1 MRLAG
6 KTAIITGAGK
16 GIGRATAC
24 LFAQEGAN
32 VAVAD
37 IDEDA
42 AADTV
47 SQVRESGGKAIYTI
61 GDVGIASDAERMVA
75 DTLAAFGQV
84 DILINNAA
92 IMAHG
97 SVHEIT
103 EEAWDNVLRVDL
115 KSVFLMSRCV
125 LPHMLDRHSGSIVN
139 VSSGAG
145 LAGWYSQAAYDAAK
159 GGVVNL
165 TRQMALDYA
174 ALGVRVNCLVPA
186 IIDTDQLRGAVAQL
200 PDPEAEVEQL
210 RSRVPLG
217 RMGTAMEIAYGALFL
232 ASDEASYS
240 VGAALVLDGGYLAR

>member
-1 MRLAG
+1 MRLEG

-24 LFAQEGAN
+24 LFAHEGAQI
-32 VAVAD
+32 AVAD
-37 IDEDA
+37 IDDDA
-42 AADTV
+42 ARDTV
-47 SQVRESGGKAIYTI
+47 RQVRDAGGTAIYTI
-61 GDVGIASDAERMVA
+61 GDVGIASDAARMVTDA
-75 DTLAAFGQV
+75 IDAFHQI

-92 IMAHG
+92 VMAHG
-97 SVHEIT
+97 SVHEIS
-103 EEAWDNVLRVDL
+103 EEAWDNIIRVDL

-125 LPHMLDRHSGSIVN
+125 LPHMLARHSGSIVN

-145 LAGWYSQAAYDAAK
+145 MAGWYGQAAYDAAK

-174 ALGVRVNCLVPA
+174 AQGVRVNCLVPA
-186 IIDTDQLRGAVAQL
+186 IIDTDQLRGAVAKL
-200 PDPEAEVEQL
+200 PDPDAEVERL

-217 RMGTAMEIAYGALFL
+217 RLGTAMEIAYGALFL

-240 VGAALVLDGGYLAR
+240 VGAALVLDGGYLAY